1 MTGATLEPDP
11 DFTCVGP
18 PHCLRIAAYRPYR
31 STTYRLDSEVRG
43 TKFVVHN
50 YGHGGAGIT
59 MSWGCATLVCDL
71 VCQRSAPPGP
81 VAVLGAGVMGL
92 TAATLLR
99 QAGYTVTVYA
109 ASLSA
114 TTSDIA
120 GGQWKPSIVEFE
132 QTLPAAKARFET
144 ILRISFNTF
153 VSQIGQGFGV
163 SRRINYSKLGS
174 DTGFSKVPRDLIP
187 APTHFNRLPFAN
199 MNSSGWGY
207 HTLLVE
213 PPIFLNRLRNDLRP
227 DVPFRLRTFRS
238 FADVAQLSQPVVVN
252 CTGLG
257 AGQIFGDP
265 KVVPIKGHLVL
276 VKAQPELDY
285 LYSSGETYVFPRKDH
300 VVVGGSYEPD
310 PDDDKVD
317 EVIIQKILR
326 LARSTFAGATLAAY
340 EREPWMLPRSV

>member
-1 MTGATLEPDP
+1 MTGPTLEPDP
-11 DFTCVGP
+11 DFTCIGP
-18 PHCLRIAAYRPYR
+18 PDCLRVAAYRPYR
-31 STTYRLDSEVRG
+31 TKTYRLDSEIRG
-43 TKFVVHN
+43 AKFIVHN

-59 MSWGCATLVCDL
+59 MSWGCASLVCDL
-71 VCQRSAPPGP
+71 IRQHAAPPRR

-99 QAGYTVTVYA
+99 QEGYAVTIYA

-132 QTLPAAKARFET
+132 DTIPAAKARFEN

-153 VSQIGQGFGV
+153 VSQIGPEYGV

-187 APTHFNRLPFAN
+187 APTRFDRLPFAH

-213 PPIFLNRLRNDLRP
+213 PRSSWRVCETTCARMCGSSCA
-227 DVPFRLRTFRS
+227 S
-238 FADVAQLSQPVVVN
+238 FARSPMSRNSLSR
-252 CTGLG
+252 
-257 AGQIFGDP
+257 
-265 KVVPIKGHLVL
+265 
-276 VKAQPELDY
+276 
-285 LYSSGETYVFPRKDH
+285 SS
-300 VVVGGSYEPD
+300 
-310 PDDDKVD
+310 
-317 EVIIQKILR
+317 
-326 LARSTFAGATLAAY
+326 
-340 EREPWMLPRSV
+340 

>member
-1 MTGATLEPDP
+1 MSGSPD
-11 DFTCVGP
+11 CV
-18 PHCLRIAAYRPYR
+18 RVAAYRPYR
-31 STTYRLDSEVRG
+31 TKTYRLDSEIRG
-43 TKFVVHN
+43 AKFIVHN

-59 MSWGCATLVCDL
+59 MSWGCASLVCDL
-71 VCQRSAPPGP
+71 VRQHAAPPQP

-99 QAGYTVTVYA
+99 QAGYAVTIYA

-132 QTLPAAKARFET
+132 DTIPAAKARFEN

-153 VSQIGQGFGV
+153 VSQIGPEYGV

-187 APTHFNRLPFAN
+187 APTRFDRLPFAH

-213 PPIFLNRLRNDLRP
+213 PPIFLAGCVTTCALMCRSSCAH
-227 DVPFRLRTFRS
+227 FSS
-238 FADVAQLSQPVVVN
+238 FADVAQLAQPVVVN

-257 AGQIFGDP
+257 AGKIFGDTR
-265 KVVPIKGHLVL
+265 VVAIKGHLVL
-276 VKAQPELDY
+276 VKAQPQLDY

-317 EVIIQKILR
+317 EEIIQKILR
-326 LARSTFAGATLAAY
+326 LARNTFAGVTLAPY